1 MSKKLLSTTGIAL
14 AVALF
19 LAVNIVSGTA
29 LRFLRVDLTENDLYT
44 LSEGTKNILADL
56 EEPITLRFYVSK
68 DLIGELPQLVSYS
81 KRVQELLEEYAAAS
95 SKLTVEVIEPDPY
108 SEEEDRAV
116 GFGLRSAQINTA
128 GDRIFFGLA
137 ATNSVDDEQTIPF
150 FDTRREEFLE
160 YDITEIVHNLSLSK
174 RPVVGVLSTL
184 PLRGVTR
191 DPRQRPQRWVI
202 LQQIEQVF
210 DIRHLEPGAMAEVP
224 EEIDVLMIVH
234 PKSFSNATLFAIDQF
249 VLGGGN
255 VLAFVDGFC
264 EADPEAAR
272 SQNPMM
278 ANRRSQFDT
287 LLATWGLEL
296 EQSKLAGDL
305 QSAMRV
311 GLQGGAVDFPLYMM
325 LRKERLA
332 AADFVTGDLAV
343 IAMRSPGILES
354 LGLEG
359 VTVEPLITTS
369 TESMAID
376 TFRMQFQPD
385 PEGILNDFVPSGREL
400 TLAVRVNGILHTAF
414 PDGDPSKPIPE
425 PESAEA
431 DDSEAGDDSENT
443 DDSEDGDDTEN
454 TEDSEDA
461 DEAEPAEE
469 WLTES
474 AEPANLIVVADAD
487 MLQDAVWA
495 RVSNFLGAIMISPI
509 ADNGDFVVNA
519 LDNLCGSNDL
529 ISLRSRGQ
537 YQRPFDKKIELERE
551 ADAKY
556 REEET
561 LLEAE
566 LRETERKLNEL
577 QSEGADSPGLL
588 ILTPEQQA
596 EIANFREAQAETRK
610 KLRKVKND
618 LRKDIESLGS
628 SLKFA
633 NIGLIPILILLGGI
647 VVVSTRARRRK

>member
-1 MSKKLLSTTGIAL
+1 MSKKLLSTTGIVL

-29 LRFLRVDLTENDLYT
+29 LRFMRVDLTENDLYT
-44 LSEGTKNILADL
+44 LSEGTENILAEL

-81 KRVQELLEEYAAAS
+81 QRVQELLEEYAAAS
-95 SKLTVEVIEPDPY
+95 SKLTVEVIEPKPF

-137 ATNSVDDEQTIPF
+137 ATNSVDDEKTIPF

-160 YDITEIVHNLSLSK
+160 YDITEIVHNLSLSE
-174 RPVVGVLSTL
+174 RPVVGILSTL
-184 PLRGVTR
+184 PLRGVTP

-210 DIRHLEPGAMAEVP
+210 DIRHLEPGATEEIP

-264 EADPEAAR
+264 EADPEAAM

-278 ANRRSQFDT
+278 ANRTSQFDT
-287 LLATWGLEL
+287 LLEAWGLQL
-296 EQSKLAGDL
+296 EPSKLAGDL
-305 QSAMRV
+305 ESAMRV
-311 GLQGGAVDFPLYMM
+311 GLQSGAVDFPLYMM
-325 LRKERLA
+325 LREERLSA
-332 AADFVTGDLAV
+332 EDFVTGDLSV
-343 IAMRSPGILES
+343 IALRSPGILKS

-385 PEGILNDFVPSGREL
+385 PAGILNDFVSSGQEL
-400 TLAVRVNGILHTAF
+400 NLAVRVNGVLHTVF
-414 PDGDPSKPIPE
+414 PDGNPAESEPE
-425 PESAEA
+425 PESA
-431 DDSEAGDDSENT
+431 DDA
-443 DDSEDGDDTEN
+443 
-454 TEDSEDA
+454 EDSEDA
-461 DEAEPAEE
+461 PEEEPAEE

-474 AEPANLIVVADAD
+474 SEPANLIVVADAD
-487 MLQDAVWA
+487 MLQDSVWA

-519 LDNLCGSNDL
+519 LDNLSGSNDL
-529 ISLRSRGQ
+529 ISLRSRGE
-537 YQRPFDKKIELERE
+537 YQRPFDKKIALERE

-596 EIANFREAQAETRK
+596 EIANFRVAQADTRK

-618 LRKDIESLGS
+618 LRRDIESLGS